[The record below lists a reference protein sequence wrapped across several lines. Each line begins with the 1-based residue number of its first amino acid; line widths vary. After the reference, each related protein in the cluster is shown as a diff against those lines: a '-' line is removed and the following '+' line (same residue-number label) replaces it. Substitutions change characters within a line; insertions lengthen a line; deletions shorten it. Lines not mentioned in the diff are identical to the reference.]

1 MPPLSPPPFT
11 LSPSPPPTAGKTPV
25 PRTPAVRGLTP
36 ALPATASPAWVTYFA
51 GRLEEGGGGNPWG
64 PGSVPP
70 PPYSPTPRDPGV
82 PIPLRRPHRGQ
93 RPPDPTPSHGVGKV
107 TGSRFPNGG
116 HPSRVGGCVCVSPPL
131 SPSGPRGHCGLGARW
146 DTTRGTPTLA
156 PAAPLLIG
164 ASLWRVNHWHRVNSP
179 ACARSCRGCRQGK
192 GGAQGV
198 AGGEPGPGMVGI
210 CWRGGAPCPGMGDD
224 AVVPGLWDAA
234 GSTVLRD
241 AGCCGIHGATRCR
254 MPWDPWC

>member
-11 LSPSPPPTAGKTPV
+11 LSPSPPPHRWQDPRAEDAGGPGV
-25 PRTPAVRGLTP
+25 NAGSASHGL
-36 ALPATASPAWVTYFA
+36 ASVGDLFCRAA
-51 GRLEEGGGGNPWG
+51 GGGGGGGNPWG

-210 CWRGGAPCPGMGDD
+210 CWGGGGHRALGWGMMPSFQGC
-224 AVVPGLWDAA
+224 GM
-234 GSTVLRD
+234 LRV
-241 AGCCGIHGATRCR
+241 
-254 MPWDPWC
+254 PWC